1 MVVTAKELSDMLG
14 GEIVG
19 DPTVEVSSPSKIEEG
34 KEGTI
39 SFLANPK
46 YEHFAYT
53 TNASI
58 LLVGRNFEPSK
69 NISSTLIRVD
79 DVYASIGN
87 LLNKFSDSIQNEYEH
102 SSLAF
107 IKEGGNIHSDTTIEA
122 FTCIAADVEIGE
134 GSIIRSHVSIEKG
147 VKIGKHCKIYPG
159 VKIYANS
166 VLGDNVIIHAGAVI
180 GCDGFGY
187 SKDENGQYTKLNHVG
202 NVVIENDVEIGANAT
217 IDRATMGST
226 VIKKGAKLDNLTQ
239 IAHNVEIGEHTV
251 MAALSGIAGSTKIG
265 KHVTM
270 GGQVGVIGHRKI
282 ADGVMI
288 QGKSGVISNVREEG
302 KRLYGYPAIEYS
314 EYLKAYALMR
324 QLPTMKA
331 RIEELEKK
339 LKDLGTE

>member
-1 MVVTAKELSDMLG
+1 MIVTAKELSELLN

-19 DPTVEVSSPSKIEEG
+19 DPAVVVHSPSKIEEG
-34 KEGTI
+34 KKGTI

-53 TNASI
+53 TEASI
-58 LLVGRNFEPSK
+58 LLVGRNFVPSK
-69 NISSTLIRVD
+69 TLNSTLIKVD

-87 LLNKFSDSIQNEYEH
+87 LLNKFGDSAQNEYEH

-107 IKEGGNIHSDTTIEA
+107 IHDETHIHENTAINA
-122 FTCIAADVEIGE
+122 FACIAEGVEIGE
-134 GSIIRSHVSIEKG
+134 GTVIHSHVTFDKN
-147 VKIGKHCKIYPG
+147 VKVGKNCIIYPG
-159 VKIYANS
+159 VKVYANT
-166 VLGDNVIIHAGAVI
+166 VIGDHVIVHAGAVI

-187 SKDENGQYTKLNHVG
+187 SKDDEGKYTKLNHVG
-202 NVVIENDVEIGANAT
+202 NVIIEDHVEIGANAT

-226 VIKKGAKLDNLTQ
+226 VIKQGAKLDNLTQ

-270 GGQVGVIGHRKI
+270 GGQVGVIGHRTI

-288 QGKSGVISNVREEG
+288 QGKSGVISNVREKG
-302 KRLYGYPAIEYS
+302 KRLYGYPAIEYG

-324 QLPTMKA
+324 QLPKMKA

-339 LKDLGTE
+339 LSDLSKE